1 MLADDEKWMRLALA
15 QAREAE
21 RLGEVPVG
29 AVLVRNGELLAEGFN
44 QPITLNDPTA
54 HAEIVV
60 LRKAAQLAS
69 NYRLPDSTLYVTV
82 EPCTMCAGSL
92 VHARVK
98 RLVYGAQEP
107 RAGAVESQLQVLSQP
122 FYNHRVEVVGGVLAE
137 ECSSVM
143 KAFFARKRGKGSF
156 NDNSRH

>member
-1 MLADDEKWMRLALA
+1 MLAEDEKWMRLALA

-29 AVLVRNGELLAEGFN
+29 AVLVSHGELLAEGFN
-44 QPITLNDPTA
+44 QPITLNDPSA
-54 HAEIVV
+54 HAEVVV
-60 LRKAAQLAS
+60 LRKAARLLS

-98 RLVYGAQEP
+98 RLVYGATEP
-107 RAGAVESQLQVLSQP
+107 RAGAIASQLQILSQP
-122 FYNHRVEVVGGVLAE
+122 FYNHRVEVLGGVLAQ
-137 ECSSVM
+137 ECGQIMSE
-143 KAFFARKRGKGSF
+143 FFARKR
-156 NDNSRH
+156 R

>member
-54 HAEIVV
+54 HAEVVV

-92 VHARVK
+92 VHARVT

-107 RAGAVESQLQVLSQP
+107 RAGAIASQLQVLSQP
-122 FYNHRVEVVGGVLAE
+122 FYNHRDEVLGGVLAE
-137 ECSSVM
+137 ECSLVM
-143 KAFFARKRGKGSF
+143 KAFFARKR
-156 NDNSRH
+156 R

>member
-1 MLADDEKWMRLALA
+1 MRLALA

-29 AVLVRNGELLAEGFN
+29 AVLVSHGELLAEGFN
-44 QPITLNDPTA
+44 QPITLNDPSA
-54 HAEIVV
+54 HAEVVV
-60 LRKAAQLAS
+60 LRKAARLLS

-98 RLVYGAQEP
+98 RLVYGATEP
-107 RAGAVESQLQVLSQP
+107 RAGAIASQLQILSQP
-122 FYNHRVEVVGGVLAE
+122 FYNHRVEVLGGVLAQ
-137 ECSSVM
+137 ECGQIMSE
-143 KAFFARKRGKGSF
+143 FFARKR
-156 NDNSRH
+156 R

>member
-54 HAEIVV
+54 HAEVVV

-69 NYRLPDSTLYVTV
+69 NYRLPDATLYVTV

-107 RAGAVESQLQVLSQP
+107 RAGAIASQLQVLSQP
-122 FYNHRVEVVGGVLAE
+122 FYNHRVEVLGGVLAD
-137 ECSSVM
+137 ECSAVM
-143 KAFFARKRGKGSF
+143 KAFFARKR
-156 NDNSRH
+156 R